1 MKFYFIELFHN
12 KALKNIYK
20 FGVTNS
26 NDILNRFDYTYPER
40 IGYQNFNIK
49 PLFSIKLTD
58 SDALKIESVFL
69 SKYKNNNKNDY
80 LSTNYTSKNLCG
92 ITEMRIL
99 TKEEKSE
106 VLRILYELK
115 TKLMSN

>member
-12 KALKNIYK
+12 KALKTIYK

-40 IGYQNFNIK
+40 VGYQDFNIR
-49 PLFSIKLTD
+49 PLFSIILSE
-58 SDALKIESVFL
+58 SDALKVESVFL
-69 SKYKNNNKNDY
+69 TEYINNNVNNY